1 MYDGGN
7 MGRALNTKSSRL
19 GLATTFGLLGIV
31 VASSAHGQQASGSE
45 SQRLGEL
52 EEVVVTGTRRTD
64 ITVADSPSPIDI
76 ISGETLSETSF
87 TDMTDVLRTQV
98 IALNVSRFSSNDAAA
113 FVRPFSLRGLPP
125 DETLFLVNGKRRHRS
140 AVVQLSNQPL
150 ARGSQGPDLATIPTI
165 AIEQLE
171 VLRDGASAQYGSD
184 AIAGVINFRLKDSA
198 EGSSIITRYGQF
210 FEGDGED
217 IQVQGNL
224 GLPLTAG
231 GFVNISGEYASSD
244 TTSRGAQRP
253 DAQALIDAGNTA
265 VPIPAQRWGN
275 PEAEAARV
283 FFNAGIPVSES
294 ADVYAFGNYGES
306 EGETAFFYRFP
317 SATTNAGIFRS
328 VPLTTQPGGARFSFL
343 EIFPGGFTPTFGSE
357 IEDKSLV
364 GGVKGRLGSNL
375 RYDFSGSFGQS
386 DAAFNLKDT
395 INPSLGPDSPR
406 NFDVGSLQQRET
418 NANADFVYP
427 LDVGIFAAPLNVAF
441 GAEYRREEFKI
452 ESGEPASY
460 TAGPFASVL
469 DPDTG
474 QRIGLAVGSSGFPGF
489 SPQAAGDWSRNNW
502 AAYLDLETDITDR
515 LTAGLAV
522 RQEDFSDFGS
532 TFNWKVSGRVELT
545 DAIALRA
552 SVNTGFRAPTPGQAN
567 VSDVQTNIDVAT
579 ARVLLT
585 ATLPP
590 TNPISQF
597 FGARALEP
605 EESFNIAGG
614 IVLTPTDELLITL
627 DYFDIE
633 VEDRIGVTG
642 NIVITPTDRAG
653 LAAAGVTGADSF
665 ERIRF
670 FGNFFDTRT
679 KGIDLVTSYTFRL
692 PRDATLNLSASANYT
707 DTEVTKI
714 RDARAI
720 DRERRKELEDFA
732 PEMRGVLALDYTHGA
747 FSTLVRANYYSD
759 WTDAILVAANPAD
772 TSFDQ
777 RFGAEWLLDLEV
789 SYKFTDAFSITIG
802 GQNILDSY
810 PDKDT
815 RAAQRNVGVVYGQF
829 SPIGYNG
836 GFWYVRAGVEF

>member
-1 MYDGGN
+1 MWRTTSNKGSG
-7 MGRALNTKSSRL
+7 L
-19 GLATTFGLLGIV
+19 GVVTSFGLLGMA
-31 VASSAHGQQASGSE
+31 VAGVGFAQA
-45 SQRLGEL
+45 QRPVADSNSL
-52 EEVVVTGTRRTD
+52 EEIVVTGTRRTD
-64 ITVADSPSPIDI
+64 TTVADSASPIDI

-87 TDMTDVLRTQV
+87 ADMTDVLRTQV
-98 IALNVSRFSSNDAAA
+98 VALNVSRFSSNDGAA

-184 AIAGVINFRLKDSA
+184 AIAGVINFRLKDAA
-198 EGSSIITRYGQF
+198 EGGTIITRYGKF
-210 FEGDGED
+210 FAGDGED

-224 GLPLTAG
+224 GLPLTAD
-231 GFVNISGEYASSD
+231 GFFNVSGEYVSSE

-253 DAQALIDAGNTA
+253 DAQTLIDAGNTA
-265 VPIPAQRWGN
+265 IPVPAQRWGN
-275 PEAEAARV
+275 PEVEAARL
-283 FFNAGIPVSES
+283 FFNAGVPLSDRAQI
-294 ADVYAFGNYGES
+294 YAFGNYGES
-306 EGETAFFYRFP
+306 EGDTAFFYRFP

-328 VPLTTQPGGARFSFL
+328 VPLTALPGGARFSFL
-343 EIFPGGFTPTFGSE
+343 DIFPGGFTPTFGAD
-357 IEDKSLV
+357 IEDKSLI
-364 GGVKGRLGSNL
+364 GGVKGELGSGL

-386 DAAFNLKDT
+386 DVDYRLSNT
-395 INPSLGPDSPR
+395 INPSLGPQSPQK
-406 NFDVGSLQQRET
+406 FDVGTLQQRET

-427 LDVGIFAAPLNVAF
+427 WDTGVFSAPLNVAF

-452 ESGEPASY
+452 EAGEPASY

-474 QRIGLAVGSSGFPGF
+474 QRIGLVVGSSGFPGF

-502 AAYLDLETDITDR
+502 AAYLDLETDITER
-515 LTAGLAV
+515 LAAGIAV

-532 TFNWKVSGRVELT
+532 TFNWKVSGRLQVT
-545 DAIALRA
+545 DAVAVRA

-567 VSDVQTNIDVAT
+567 ISDIQTNIDVAT

-590 TNPISQF
+590 ANPIAQF
-597 FGARALEP
+597 FGAQVLKP

-614 IVLTPTDELLITL
+614 LVFTPIDDLLITL

-633 VEDRIGVTG
+633 VEDRVGVTG
-642 NIVITPTDRAG
+642 NIIITPADRAG
-653 LAAAGVTGADSF
+653 LAAAGITGADSF

-679 KGIDLVTSYTFRL
+679 SGVDVVASYTFRL
-692 PRDATLNLSASANYT
+692 AAGATLGVSASANYT
-707 DTEVTKI
+707 DTEVTEV

-720 DRERRKELEDFA
+720 DRERRTELEDFA
-732 PEMRGVLALDYTHGA
+732 PEMRGIFSVDYSRGPFSMLA
-747 FSTLVRANYYSD
+747 RANYYSE
-759 WTDAILVAANPAD
+759 WTDAILIGSNPND
-772 TSFDQ
+772 TSLDQ
-777 RFGAEWLLDLEV
+777 TFSAEWLLDLET
-789 SYKFTDAFSITIG
+789 SYAFTDAFSVTLG
-802 GQNILDSY
+802 GQNVLDSF
-810 PDKDT
+810 PDKD
-815 RAAQRNVGVVYGQF
+815 RRPAQTNIGIVYGQF

-836 GFWYVRAGVEF
+836 GFWYARATVKF

>member
-1 MYDGGN
+1 MW
-7 MGRALNTKSSRL
+7 RAMSNKGSGL
-19 GLATTFGLLGIV
+19 GVVTTLGLLG
-31 VASSAHGQQASGSE
+31 VAVAGAGYAQDAQPQGE
-45 SQRLGEL
+45 SL
-52 EEVVVTGTRRTD
+52 EEIVVTGTRRTD
-64 ITVADSPSPIDI
+64 TTVADSASPIDI
-76 ISGETLSETSF
+76 ISGETLAETSF
-87 TDMTDVLRTQV
+87 ADMTDVLRTQV
-98 IALNVSRFSSNDAAA
+98 VSLNVQRFSANDGAA
-113 FVRPFSLRGLPP
+113 FVRPFTLRGLPP

-184 AIAGVINFRLKDSA
+184 AIAGVINFRLRDAA
-198 EGSSIITRYGQF
+198 EGGTVIARYGEF
-210 FEGDGED
+210 FEGDGQD

-224 GLPLTAG
+224 GLPLTSE
-231 GFVNISGEYASSD
+231 GFFNISGEYVRSD
-244 TTSRGAQRP
+244 TTSRGTQRP

-265 VPIPAQRWGN
+265 VAVPAQRWGN
-275 PEAEAARV
+275 PDVEAARI
-283 FFNAGIPVSES
+283 FFNSGVALTDAV
-294 ADVYAFGNYGES
+294 DLYAFGNYSES
-306 EGETAFFYRFP
+306 EGDTGFFYRFP
-317 SATTNAGIFRS
+317 SATANAGVFRS
-328 VPLTTQPGGARFSFL
+328 VPLTNQAGGPRFSFL
-343 EIFPGGFTPTFGSE
+343 SIFPGGFSPIFGSD

-364 GGVKGRLGSNL
+364 GGVKGALGSGL

-386 DAAFNLKDT
+386 DVEFRLKNT
-395 INPSLGPDSPR
+395 INPSLGPESPLK
-406 NFDVGSLQQRET
+406 FDAGALQQRET

-427 LDVGIFAAPLNVAF
+427 WDTGVFSAPLNVAF

-452 ESGEPASY
+452 EEGEPASY

-474 QRIGLAVGSSGFPGF
+474 SRIGLAVGSSGFPGF

-502 AAYLDLETDITDR
+502 AVYLDLETDITDR
-515 LTAGLAV
+515 LSAGVAV

-532 TFNWKVSGRVELT
+532 TFNWKVSGRLEIT
-545 DAIALRA
+545 DAVAVRA
-552 SVNTGFRAPTPGQAN
+552 SVNTGFRAPTPGQSN
-567 VSDVQTNIDVAT
+567 ISDIQTNIDVAT

-590 TNPISQF
+590 TDPIAQF
-597 FGARALEP
+597 FGAQALEP

-614 IVLTPTDELLITL
+614 LVFTPTDNLLITL

-633 VEDRIGVTG
+633 VEDRVGVTG

-653 LAAAGVTGADSF
+653 LSAAGITGADSF

-679 KGIDLVTSYTFRL
+679 KGVDLVSSYTFRL
-692 PRDATLNLSASANYT
+692 PADATLGVSASANYT
-707 DTEVTKI
+707 DTEVTEV

-720 DRERRKELEDFA
+720 DRERRIELEDFN
-732 PEMRGVLALDYTHGA
+732 PEWRGIFSVDYSRGA
-747 FSTLVRANYYSD
+747 FSGLVRANYYSD
-759 WTDAILVAANPAD
+759 WLDAILIASNPND
-772 TSFDQ
+772 TSLDQ
-777 RFGAEWLLDLEV
+777 RFGSEWLLDVEM
-789 SYKFTDAFSITIG
+789 SYDFTDALTVTLG
-802 GQNILDSY
+802 GQNILDTY

-815 RAAQRNVGVVYGQF
+815 RQAQRNIGLVYPQF

-836 GFWYVRAGVEF
+836 GFWYARATVKF